1 MNNAQVI
8 RDLLRQQSQQK
19 VYVSGK
25 VFFDGKEEV
34 VLLEVK
40 CIRESQFD
48 DFNGGE
54 KFTRIVF

>member
-25 VFFDGKEEV
+25 VFFDGKEEI

-48 DFNGGE
+48 DFNDGE